1 MGHTIIQLSAGSGPR
16 ECRRFIPLLADLIRR
31 DAGENGLGLVTLS
44 PPPVP
49 GEDPASIRF
58 AATEPVPET
67 FRTRWEGTIQ
77 WIWQSTIRP
86 HHPRKNWFVK
96 VSFSEFPETD
106 GTCRPED
113 LRFETFRASGAGG
126 QHVNR
131 TDSAV
136 RVTHLPT
143 GLTGQASEERSQIR
157 NREIALLRLREKLL
171 DGRNRTQ
178 AAETR
183 SLRMEHYRLERGG
196 PVRVF
201 IGRPP
206 KEKKNR

>member
-1 MGHTIIQLSAGSGPR
+1 M
-16 ECRRFIPLLADLIRR
+16 
-31 DAGENGLGLVTLS
+31 
-44 PPPVP
+44 
-49 GEDPASIRF
+49 
-58 AATEPVPET
+58 
-67 FRTRWEGTIQ
+67 
-77 WIWQSTIRP
+77 
-86 HHPRKNWFVK
+86 K
-96 VSFSEFPETD
+96 VSFAEFPETD
-106 GTCRPED
+106 GSCRPED

-136 RVTHLPT
+136 RVIHLPT
-143 GLTGQASEERSQIR
+143 GLTGQSSEERSQIR

-196 PVRVF
+196 PIRIF
-201 IGRPP
+201 IGLPP
-206 KEKKNR
+206 KEKKTR